1 MQIVC
6 ATDLV
11 PGNDAPIE
19 RARLIAD
26 QLQADLSLLHVVVP
40 GESPQSLEQAL
51 QAAREQMQAR
61 VNPPL
66 WLGQRTPAWAVQTGA
81 PARIIVDTAA
91 RWGARLLVLG
101 PHRKRPLRDALEG
114 TIAEKALATKRYP
127 VLMVRN
133 QAVRAYRRVLVA
145 LDLSDASTSAI
156 HAAESLVIAPEASAR
171 VIHAHEPPYQ
181 SMLAYAGVE
190 QEAAVVYAQK
200 WKHEAQRSVHDLL
213 DCESGDARRYDVQ
226 VAQLPAA
233 VGILQAVEQF
243 SPDLLVMGTHGGG
256 SLRRALVGSVA
267 NRVLHETNCDALIV
281 PEGSFDA
288 LGQRWP
294 VKHSA
299 RMGVSG

>member
-19 RARLIAD
+19 RAALLAD
-26 QLQADLSLLHVVVP
+26 QLGADLSLLHVVVP
-40 GESPQSLEQAL
+40 GESPQSLEHAL
-51 QAAREQMQAR
+51 RAARSHMQAR
-61 VNPPL
+61 VSPPL
-66 WLGQRTPAWAVQTGA
+66 WRGRRTPGWAVQTGA
-81 PARIIVDTAA
+81 PARIIMDTAA

-101 PHRKRPLRDALEG
+101 AHRKRPLRDALEG
-114 TIAEKALATKRYP
+114 TIAEKALATRRHP

-133 QAVRAYRRVLVA
+133 DAVRPYRRVLVA
-145 LDLSDASTSAI
+145 LDLSDASVSAI
-156 HAAESLVIAPEASAR
+156 HAAESLVITPQASAR

-181 SMLAYAGVE
+181 AMLAYASVE
-190 QEAAVVYAQK
+190 LEAVARYAQK
-200 WKHEAQRSVHDLL
+200 WKDEAQRSVHDLL
-213 DCESGDARRYDVQ
+213 ECESGDARRYDVH

-233 VGILQAVEQF
+233 AGILQAVEQF

-267 NRVLHETNCDALIV
+267 NRVLHETGCDALIV

-288 LGQRWP
+288 LTRRWP
-294 VKHSA
+294 MSHRAGLS
-299 RMGVSG
+299 VSG